1 MFSGLTDVQYNK
13 MVSKCSKMSDKRMII
28 EIICYSYENPL
39 FVCSGDRF
47 DDFINSLEWSFWN
60 SIFKRNV
67 EDVMVSNKHFVISV
81 LDKNME
87 LNAKFKYTRL

>member
-1 MFSGLTDVQYNK
+1 MFPGLTDIQYDK

-39 FVCSGDRF
+39 FVYSGNEF
-47 DDFINSLEWSFWN
+47 DDFIDALEWSFWN

-67 EDVMVSNKHFVISV
+67 EAVLISNKQFVVNV
-81 LDKNME
+81 LDKNIE
-87 LNAKFKYTRL
+87 LNVKYKYTRL

>member
-1 MFSGLTDVQYNK
+1 MFPGLTDTQYDK

-39 FVCSGDRF
+39 FVCSGDHF

-67 EDVMVSNKHFVISV
+67 EEVLISNKQFVVNV
-81 LDKNME
+81 LDKNIE
-87 LNAKFKYTRL
+87 LNTKYKYTRL